1 MLLNVRNPTMPQA
14 IGKVSLSRPSTFNR
28 WMRQCFLELF
38 VARTLYITKRAERCG
53 VVELVSSNQ
62 HRKMRILCPLLLCSL
77 FTFSLVRYGNSS
89 TKQKITVVGLA
100 PLSGEWDV
108 GQTTAAAMP
117 IAVEDINNDP
127 NLLPNHELQFVFG
140 NTNCS
145 VNTALPLVMNFWATK
160 KRNVD
165 AFIGGGCNRVC
176 EYISLLAGKW
186 NLPVIS
192 WGCMSGHLSNRKT
205 FPTFVRTVG
214 ECKAKLCKT

>member
-1 MLLNVRNPTMPQA
+1 MPQA
-14 IGKVSLSRPSTFNR
+14 MGKVSLTRPLTFT
-28 WMRQCFLELF
+28 RQCRQNVPVFLNCLPHVLF
-38 VARTLYITKRAERCG
+38 TQQRQPSG
-53 VVELVSSNQ
+53 VVESSNQ
-62 HRKMRILCPLLLCSL
+62 HRKMRIIRPLLLFSL
-77 FTFSLVRYGNSS
+77 FTCFLVYGNSS
-89 TKQKITVVGLA
+89 PKQKITIVGLA
-100 PLSGEWDV
+100 PMTGEWDV

-117 IAVEDINNDP
+117 IAVEDINNDTK
-127 NLLPNHELQFVFG
+127 LLPNHELQFVFG

-145 VNTALPLVMNFWATK
+145 ANTALPLVMNFWATK

-192 WGCMSGHLSNRKT
+192 WGCMSGHLSNRNT

-214 ECKAKLCKT
+214 EW